1 MSDEAELQ
9 RLLTAKALRVLDGRG
24 FALAGSGAIRE
35 HGLVDRLTHDVDL
48 FTNGATSEEFAAAVN
63 LVVTEL
69 SREGFRTQV
78 VRQSDAFAQLLI
90 SNADGQSV
98 EMDLAVDWR
107 ERDVVPMIVG
117 DVLSAED
124 AVGSKLIALY
134 SRCEVRD
141 YIDVDAIRTDG
152 RFTDQQL
159 LREASERDAGFDQ
172 VMFASQLDRVSSLA
186 YRRFE
191 EYGVNEQ
198 QFAALQER

>member
-107 ERDVVPMIVG
+107 ERDV
-117 DVLSAED
+117 
-124 AVGSKLIALY
+124 
-134 SRCEVRD
+134 
-141 YIDVDAIRTDG
+141 DAIRTDG